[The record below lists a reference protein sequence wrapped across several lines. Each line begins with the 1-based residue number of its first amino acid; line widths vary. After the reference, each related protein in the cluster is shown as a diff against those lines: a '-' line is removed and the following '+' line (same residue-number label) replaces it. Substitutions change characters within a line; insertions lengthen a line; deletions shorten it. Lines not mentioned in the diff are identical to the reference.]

1 MAHSKLTRSVRLY
14 PIYAPIAQAHF
25 WLPVFFLFFNQHM
38 TIDRVLRLEAIYYV
52 AVVILEVP
60 SGYLSDTLGRRL
72 TLLISTLSAVL
83 AYILF
88 FAGHTFGVFVL
99 AQIGLATSVAFR
111 SGTDTSFHYDLLA
124 RLGRE
129 AEYAGREA
137 RITRNVFVASAGAAL
152 MGGLVGIYA
161 LRLAY
166 CLSLLTACVAFALVF
181 AFAEPSRDPKRR
193 GVARGFFSQIRAC
206 LAYLAQPALAWLM
219 SFSVFMTVINHIP
232 YEFYQ
237 PYIDLLRGQHAAPTP
252 LVTGCHTAL
261 TMVIAAWFAKRSVRL
276 SDYLGTRLALMLS
289 AGIQGAIIWAMSVF
303 LHPIVALLL
312 GFRSVPRALMIAPLN
327 VATVPRLQRHHRA
340 TYLSIQSLIGRLAF
354 SLGLVLLASSA
365 SPTLTGADA
374 IFHPLR
380 TSAVFALAGC
390 AVLAIVAVLIPGAQ
404 WRLIGEKR
412 SAD

>member
-1 MAHSKLTRSVRLY
+1 MAHSELTRSVRLY

-25 WLPVFFLFFNQHM
+25 WLPVFFLYFNQHM
-38 TIDRVLRLEAIYYV
+38 TIDQVLRLEAIYYV

-72 TLLISTLSAVL
+72 TLLISTASAAL

-99 AQIGLATSVAFR
+99 AQLGLAASVAFR

-124 RLGRE
+124 CLGRE
-129 AEYAGREA
+129 AEYADREA
-137 RITRNVFVASAGAAL
+137 RITRNVFFASAGAAL
-152 MGGLVGIYA
+152 TGGLVAIYA

-166 CLSLLTACVAFALVF
+166 FLSLLTACVSGVLVF

-193 GVARGFFSQIRAC
+193 FLAPGFFAQIRAC
-206 LAYLAQPALAWLM
+206 LAYLKQPALAWLM

-237 PYIDLLRGQHAAPTP
+237 PYIDLLKGQAPTP

-261 TMVIAAWFAKRSVRL
+261 TMVIAAWFAKSSVRL
-276 SDYLGTRLALMLS
+276 SDAVGTRSALMLS
-289 AGIQGAIIWAMSVF
+289 AGIQGFLIWTMSVF
-303 LHPIVALLL
+303 LHPIVVLLL

-327 VATVPRLQRHHRA
+327 AATVPRLQQHHRA

-354 SLGLVLLASSA
+354 SLCLALLASSA
-365 SPTLTGADA
+365 STGADTV
-374 IFHPLR
+374 FHPLR
-380 TSAVFALAGC
+380 TGAVFALAGC
-390 AVLAIVAVLIPGAQ
+390 AVLAIIAVLIPRAQ
-404 WRLIGEKR
+404 WELNAGER
-412 SAD
+412 